1 MALYCVEECLKT
13 STKALRLLCL
23 SVWGLVGVCV
33 CVCVRGGGVCVCVRR
48 GVRALVTFIMSER
61 RRFALS
67 GVCRA
72 EVALV

>member
-33 CVCVRGGGVCVCVRR
+33 CAGGRCVCVCVRR